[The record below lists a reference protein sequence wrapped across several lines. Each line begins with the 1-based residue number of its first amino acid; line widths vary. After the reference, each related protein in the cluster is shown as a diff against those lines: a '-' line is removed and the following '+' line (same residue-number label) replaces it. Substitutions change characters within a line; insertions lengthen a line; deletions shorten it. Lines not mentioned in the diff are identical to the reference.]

1 MLCYET
7 QIVIGHFPAPNEVKL
22 HVLGLQWMYVAGAK
36 GREVPSIPHMP
47 MPSRFH
53 PGEAGRG
60 SRANQINE
68 LNFTDLTF
76 TTNATLWTITNCLL
90 KLIQCGSCVET
101 GTTYTRNA

>member
-7 QIVIGHFPAPNEVKL
+7 QIVIGHFPAPNEAKL
-22 HVLGLQWMYVAGAK
+22 HVLGLECMYGAGAR

-60 SRANQINE
+60 NRANQTVEDVIHGG
-68 LNFTDLTF
+68 L
-76 TTNATLWTITNCLL
+76 
-90 KLIQCGSCVET
+90 CVTSSGQVGAYCSNKKHSREMSL
-101 GTTYTRNA
+101 